1 MLEATKQKKITLGE
15 NTTPITYLFGVAQ
28 RIESLGEEPIKNQ
41 ITATIKKT
49 FVKKDSLGYLY
60 KIEVTD
66 RKQSNI
72 DDMLGLEKEL
82 AFLQKN
88 ILLYTNSF
96 GEIISIVN
104 RGQIAEDWYDQ
115 AKLIKK
121 SYRYLMS
128 EIDQFLIGINDLL
141 NDNESFV
148 SLIKK
153 SEIYSLLFP
162 PVYDQQLMKKITIEQ
177 QKNFDHFFDATS
189 LPLKIKTAITGI
201 NAQTKGKQIVRSGK
215 LDMARFDKESASEL
229 FTKSYEVNEYALNF
243 NVSYLETFDLD
254 EENQVDKANG
264 MLGAKIND
272 LYQLK
277 QMSKLKK
284 NK

>member
-1 MLEATKQKKITLGE
+1 MPLAIQQKKLLLTEEIST
-15 NTTPITYLFGVAQ
+15 ITYDFGIVQ

-72 DDMLGLEKEL
+72 DDMLGLEMEL

-121 SYRYLMS
+121 GYSL
-128 EIDQFLIGINDLL
+128 
-141 NDNESFV
+141 
-148 SLIKK
+148 SLIH
-153 SEIYSLLFP
+153 I
-162 PVYDQQLMKKITIEQ
+162 
-177 QKNFDHFFDATS
+177 
-189 LPLKIKTAITGI
+189 
-201 NAQTKGKQIVRSGK
+201 
-215 LDMARFDKESASEL
+215 
-229 FTKSYEVNEYALNF
+229 
-243 NVSYLETFDLD
+243 
-254 EENQVDKANG
+254 
-264 MLGAKIND
+264 
-272 LYQLK
+272 
-277 QMSKLKK
+277 
-284 NK
+284 